1 MARSLTVRRALS
13 LAVYLALVLLSA
25 SAHAAPSPDALIEEG
40 LNLRRNG
47 RPEEALEQ
55 FRRAHALAPSA
66 RPFGQMGLVETSL
79 KRWVDAEG
87 HLAMSLSSPDDA
99 WVHKNRTFLDEA
111 LAVCRQHVG
120 ELVVSGPAGSE
131 VFVAG
136 NSVGTLPTVPAIHL
150 AEGTVT
156 VTASAPGFRPFERTA
171 TITPGKRSTLA
182 IALTPV
188 APTPLPAPPA
198 PPPKAATAPM
208 PTVTAKPTLSP
219 EARSGSWHTW
229 GGITLAGVGAPAVA
243 WGAVWV
249 ALRPLDERR
258 EGRASIQYRHG
269 GLDPR
274 WRRDRGH
281 RGRRGH
287 LFHRA
292 VDQPEGG
299 DRCRAR
305 IVLSPGAIL
314 SRFVRP
320 SLFPRRRRRCRP

>member
-66 RPFGQMGLVETSL
+66 RTFGQMGLVETSL

-131 VFVAG
+131 VFIAG
-136 NSVGTLPTVPAIHL
+136 NSVGTLPTVPAIRL

-188 APTPLPAPPA
+188 APTPPPAPPA
-198 PPPKAATAPM
+198 PPPKPATAPM

-229 GGITLAGVGAPAVA
+229 GGITLAGVGAAAVA

-249 ALRPLDERR
+249 ALD
-258 EGRASIQYRHG
+258 GRSTNGVKGGPQYNTATAGWILVGVGTAAIAG
-269 GLDPR
+269 GPAIFFTAPSTNQKVAIGVAPGSFYL
-274 WRRDRGH
+274 
-281 RGRRGH
+281 
-287 LFHRA
+287 
-292 VDQPEGG
+292 
-299 DRCRAR
+299 RAR
-305 IVLSPGAIL
+305 
-314 SRFVRP
+314 F
-320 SLFPRRRRRCRP
+320 